1 MNKKYAVLGIVGVGA
16 VIIAAVYFIQ
26 KAQVIAT
33 NTTTSATASYQNVN
47 ELAGTLNSIIS
58 GKGL

>member
-1 MNKKYAVLGIVGVGA
+1 MNKKYAVLGIIGVGA

-26 KAQVIAT
+26 KAQVIAA
-33 NTTTSATASYQNVN
+33 NTTQSASASYQNVN
-47 ELAGTLNSIIS
+47 ALAGTLNSIIS